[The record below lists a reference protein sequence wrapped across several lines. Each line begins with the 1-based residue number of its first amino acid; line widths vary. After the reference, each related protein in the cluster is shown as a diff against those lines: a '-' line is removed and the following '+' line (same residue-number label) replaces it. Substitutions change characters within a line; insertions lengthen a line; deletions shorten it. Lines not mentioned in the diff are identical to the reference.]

1 MTTAAS
7 RSLPWA
13 KILIVAVPVWL
24 LVSGGVGLYL
34 HFHYQEKERQE
45 QQHAYRKDINAKS
58 LADDFLKISSLI
70 GARHHQTP
78 EARAGLLRM
87 ASMIEGSL
95 GVNNIGYEV
104 TKIAG
109 KAHGDLTAPLLLADV
124 LRRKTKE
131 ELWLI
136 VPYDSPAELPRGQAS
151 ASAVAVSFAV
161 AQSLVGRSFV
171 RNVRFLYVP
180 MAYADEQDRLDMA
193 AQVQR
198 VISTQGGAIQVL
210 VLGSML
216 HESKLTALTRDA
228 RQPLL
233 REAADLMSA
242 SEDAQICLQED
253 GDFSSLLFEMNVPA
267 SLLLKRPLAEM
278 NTEQED
284 SLEPGSTV
292 LARSAADVAEV
303 LIHLAGES
311 QKK

>member
-1 MTTAAS
+1 MTTDS
-7 RSLPWA
+7 RTSWSWTKL
-13 KILIVAVPVWL
+13 LIVAVPVWL
-24 LVSGGVGLYL
+24 LVSGGVGLFL

-58 LADDFLKISSLI
+58 LADDFSKISSWV
-70 GARHHQTP
+70 GARHHQSA

-87 ASMIEGSL
+87 ASMIEGAL

-104 TKIAG
+104 SKMAG
-109 KAHGDLTAPLLLADV
+109 QTQDDFAAPLLLADV

-131 ELWLI
+131 EIWVI
-136 VPYDSPAELPRGQAS
+136 VPYDSPASLPRGQAS

-161 AQSLVGRSFV
+161 AQSLVGRRFE

-180 MAYADEQDRLDMA
+180 MAYADEPSRRDMA

-198 VISTQGGAIQVL
+198 VIAVQGGSMQVL

-216 HESKLTALTRDA
+216 HEGKLTALTRDA

-233 REAADLMSA
+233 REASDLVNA
-242 SEDAQICLQED
+242 SEDAEIGLQGE
-253 GDFSSLLFEMNVPA
+253 GDFAALLFEMNVPA
-267 SLLLKRPLAEM
+267 SLLLKKPVAKM
-278 NTEQED
+278 TAEQED
-284 SLEPGSTV
+284 SIDPGAVV
-292 LARSAADVAEV
+292 LAQSASDVVEV
-303 LIHLAGES
+303 LTRLAVDT